1 MEDFSSVIL
10 SASNFFQ
17 KTFLTM
23 FEDPDPLA
31 LLLARSAPLVAEPL
45 ARSDPLALTF
55 GGLFSLAPARA
66 EGLGSERLSGA
77 T

>member
-1 MEDFSSVIL
+1 
-10 SASNFFQ
+10 
-17 KTFLTM
+17 M

-31 LLLARSAPLVAEPL
+31 LLLARSAPLVEEPL